1 LEEKDEDA
9 NKKQQSGQQRWSI
22 RRSLRLFWKNDRIE
36 IDEGKPEPISEELSL
51 ERTESKEKDDKR
63 RTKTWKHWA
72 FWQHED
78 TPQSVKQH

>member
-36 IDEGKPEPISEELSL
+36 
-51 ERTESKEKDDKR
+51 KDDKR